1 MKKEKTIKLDG
12 KDIPCKDIIKI
23 KPAMVSDELFSEF
36 TYRLFDPCYHEMKT
50 LVPREKAYQL
60 ELTVRKNTK

>member
-23 KPAMVSDELFSEF
+23 KPVMVSDELFSEF
-36 TYRLFDPCYHEMKT
+36 TYRLFDPCYNEMKT

-60 ELTVRKNTK
+60 ELAVRKNTK